1 MGPYDM
7 PKFTLWTNQY
17 DLGHILYNDIHTV
30 NVKNG
35 FVYEVDYNLYD
46 NPSNVPLN
54 EKTKEGFKWW
64 NLKSI
69 FSKNDNNKAVMN
81 TDVFVL
87 NEGNIITLDALQW
100 QFADFNGYSTPYYST
115 LLLELA
121 NI

>member
-1 MGPYDM
+1 M